1 MNRKKKSLPPLDRN
15 RWRKPRIV
23 CIALL
28 VPPILDRSTA
38 APFVQNLLFA
48 PYPRHAATSTVPSA
62 CVSSFAQWK
71 CVVLICRDRTRS
83 GSVLSVPSISEKR
96 TCTLFSF
103 ELCTLFSVSGV
114 CFILLRQR
122 ILVCLHYHFFHAT
135 SRLQGTQPSR
145 RNESEFIS
153 HELEGIDQLAPQKR
167 SSIARTTRSSRRQ
180 SCTRDITSFSAASRL
195 SVDSSICSY
204 QRNGSLVFSCI
215 GTTSL
220 SSFSSRSSCVAPSSL
235 TWLRISNQTISY
247 PLGAGPHYRTTS

>member
-1 MNRKKKSLPPLDRN
+1 MRPH
-15 RWRKPRIV
+15 
-23 CIALL
+23 
-28 VPPILDRSTA
+28 
-38 APFVQNLLFA
+38 LLFQV
-48 PYPRHAATSTVPSA
+48 HASA
-62 CVSSFAQWK
+62 LS
-71 CVVLICRDRTRS
+71 RS
-83 GSVLSVPSISEKR
+83 GSAS
-96 TCTLFSF
+96 FSF
-103 ELCTLFSVSGV
+103 VETVPGVEVSSLYQAYPKRERAPYFLLNSVLYFSVSGV

-220 SSFSSRSSCVAPSSL
+220 SSFSSRSSCVVPSSL

-247 PLGAGPHYRTTS
+247 PLGAGSHYRTTS